1 MRFPRLALLLISLP
15 LLVASVSAQTA
26 TPARNAAAH
35 ATNAPAAI
43 RHVLAHQQA
52 AWNRGDITTF
62 MRGYDNSPHTTFIG
76 KSIAYGYQPILARY
90 KKAYAT
96 RAAMGT
102 LTFSDVT
109 VRMLGHDY
117 GVVTGRYHLARSAS
131 AGGDASGIYSLIF
144 ARRPAGWRIIL
155 DHTSSN

>member
-1 MRFPRLALLLISLP
+1 MRFPRLTALLIFLP
-15 LLVASVSAQTA
+15 LLAPMAPAQ
-26 TPARNAAAH
+26 AAAPSPSV
-35 ATNAPAAI
+35 ATHSRNAPAAI
-43 RHVLAHQQA
+43 RSVLADQQS

-76 KSIAYGYQPILARY
+76 KSIEHGYQPILARY

-102 LTFSDVT
+102 LTFSGVT
-109 VRMLGHDY
+109 VRMLGRNHAI
-117 GVVTGRYHLARSAS
+117 VTGRYHLARPAS

-155 DHTSSN
+155 DHTSTN

>member
-1 MRFPRLALLLISLP
+1 MRFPRLTALLIFLP
-15 LLVASVSAQTA
+15 LLAPMAPAQ
-26 TPARNAAAH
+26 AAAPSPSV
-35 ATNAPAAI
+35 ATHSRNAPAAI
-43 RHVLAHQQA
+43 RSVLADQQS

-76 KSIAYGYQPILARY
+76 KTIAYGYQPILARY

-96 RAAMGT
+96 HAAMGT
-102 LTFSDVT
+102 LTFSGVT
-109 VRMLGHDY
+109 VRMLGRNHAI
-117 GVVTGRYHLARSAS
+117 VTGRYHLARSAS

-144 ARRPAGWRIIL
+144 AHRPAGWRIIL

>member
-1 MRFPRLALLLISLP
+1 MRFPRLAALLACLSLCAAAAP
-15 LLVASVSAQTA
+15 AQTA
-26 TPARNAAAH
+26 AVHTS
-35 ATNAPAAI
+35 NAPAAI
-43 RHVLAHQQA
+43 RQVLADQQS

-62 MRGYDNSPHTTFIG
+62 MRGYDNSPQTTFIG
-76 KSIAYGYQPILARY
+76 KTIAYGYQPILARY

-102 LTFSDVT
+102 LTFSGVT
-109 VRMLGHDY
+109 VKMLGANY
-117 GVVTGRYHLARSAS
+117 AVVTGRYHLARSAS

-144 ARRPAGWRIIL
+144 ARKPAGWRIIL

>member
-1 MRFPRLALLLISLP
+1 MRFQRFARFVISLP
-15 LLVASVSAQTA
+15 LLASLAPVLPVAPAQS
-26 TPARNAAAH
+26 TPSH
-35 ATNAPAAI
+35 ASNAPAAI
-43 RHVLAHQQA
+43 RRVLAHQQS
-52 AWNRGDITTF
+52 AWNRGDITAF

-76 KSIAYGYQPILARY
+76 KTIAYGYQPILARY

-109 VRMLGHDY
+109 VRMLGRNHA
-117 GVVTGRYHLARSAS
+117 VVTGRYHLARTTS

-155 DHTSSN
+155 DHTSGN